1 MKNIILLL
9 LLCVTTNSISQ
20 IYFSPNTNMYVKN
33 EVLFVNQNVNLD
45 IGSNLYLRS
54 DGQLVQGTTSTSANS
69 GEGLVSVYQE
79 GTADNF
85 DYNYWCSP
93 VGTASS
99 VSGNG
104 NFGITMLQQP
114 QTSVNS
120 NPIITLNASLDGIS
134 NPLSISERWI
144 YKLVNASGYSQWTLV
159 GSLSSL
165 APGEGFTMK
174 GTSGTDATDP
184 EGTGIVNNPGSAQR
198 YDFRGKP
205 NDGNIII
212 NLGANNSTLTGN
224 PYPCS
229 LHLNAFLLD
238 PGNTATGGV
247 AYFWEQDKT
256 VNSHYLAD
264 YRGGYGAYSPINLT
278 SNGVYVPA
286 TFNSYNPDGSLNT
299 VGLSS
304 GLSIERKYSPIG
316 QGFIINATANGTA
329 TFKNSHREFYRES
342 NTFSQFEK
350 QQTKNNKTEKQEEV
364 ATNEIVEV
372 SHFKLNTIIN
382 DQFTRQLALAFVP
395 EATDGA
401 DQGIDA
407 LHVDTALPND
417 VTFLIDN
424 NGYIIQG
431 IPFDNTK
438 KVALKVKAAVSTT
451 LKFYIPEVINFD
463 VSQQIFLYD
472 SLDDSYHD
480 IKNNSYQVTVSS
492 GSYSDRFKITFKDEK
507 MVVEENEIV
516 PKILIAH
523 DNKNGIIKA
532 YNPANLTIESFVLY
546 DILGRRVLS
555 RKDLPVRQEY
565 SFSTGNLNSGIYIA
579 KFITAEKAEINQKII
594 LKN

>member
-20 IYFSPNTNMYVKN
+20 IYFSPNANMYVKN

-45 IGSNLYLRS
+45 TGSNLYLRS
-54 DGQLVQGTTSTSANS
+54 DGQLLQGTTSTSANS

-104 NFGITMLQQP
+104 NFGITMLQRP

-120 NPIITLNASLDGIS
+120 NPAVILNPALDGIS
-134 NPLSISERWI
+134 NPLSISARWI
-144 YKLVNASGYSQWTLV
+144 YKLVNASGYSQWALV

-174 GTSGTDATDP
+174 GTSGTDTTDP
-184 EGTGIVNNPGSAQR
+184 EGTGIINNPGSAQR

-205 NDGNIII
+205 NDGNITI
-212 NLGANNSTLTGN
+212 NLGANNATLTGN
-224 PYPCS
+224 PYPSS

-238 PGNTATGGV
+238 PGNTATGGI

-264 YRGGYGAYSPINLT
+264 YRGGYGAYSPISLA

-342 NTFSQFEK
+342 NTLSQFEK
-350 QQTKNNKTEKQEEV
+350 QLTKNNKTEKQEEV
-364 ATNEIVEV
+364 AANEIVEV

-401 DQGIDA
+401 DPGIDA
-407 LHVDTALPND
+407 LHLDTALPND

-424 NGYIIQG
+424 NSYIIQG

-438 KVALKVKAAVSTT
+438 KVALQVKAAVSTT

-463 VSQQIFLYD
+463 SSQPIFLYD

-480 IKNNSYQVTVSS
+480 IKNDSYQVTVPS
-492 GSYSDRFKITFKDEK
+492 GNYSDRFKITFRNEK
-507 MVVEENEIV
+507 TVVEENETT
-516 PKILIAH
+516 PKIRIAH
-523 DNKNGIIKA
+523 DNKNRVLKA
-532 YNPANLTIESFVLY
+532 YNPANLSIESFVLY

-555 RKDLPVRQEY
+555 KKDLPISQEY
-565 SFSTGNLNSGIYIA
+565 SFSTANLNSGIYIA